1 MNTKHIRIADI
12 MFDVDTQIR
21 EKTKPDLVRRY
32 RQAMAEYDPNGKTV
46 VGFQA
51 IQVAEAQAKGAKK
64 VYTIIDGWH
73 RATAALEL
81 GKELIEAEIVAVTGR
96 EEILWLASRANLLH
110 GEKLSPKEKRMAFRN
125 YLKAKQHRH
134 PGPRGGRANGKIKSA
149 REMAIDLGGI
159 AHKTVLKWLK
169 ADAPMTYQ
177 QLQRERTEE
186 FPEPHE
192 DTFDGPYNR
201 DAGHRDAAIGHLQEV
216 ALRVR
221 VIRGRDELEA
231 ILTELS
237 AVEREIVKRLPMSA
251 DEF

>member
-1 MNTKHIRIADI
+1 

-32 RQAMAEYDPNGKTV
+32 RQAMAEYDPSGQTV
-46 VGFQA
+46 VGFPA
-51 IQVAEAQAKGAKK
+51 IEVAEAQAKGAKK

-81 GKELIEAEIVAVTGR
+81 GKELIEAKVVTVTGT
-96 EEILWLASRANLLH
+96 EELLWLASRANLLH

-159 AHKTVLKWLK
+159 AHKTVLKWPK

-177 QLQRERTEE
+177 QLQRERTED
-186 FPEPHE
+186 FADASD
-192 DTFDGPYNR
+192 DTFDGPYNP
-201 DAGHRDAAIGHLQEV
+201 DARHRDAAIGYLQEA
-216 ALRVR
+216 ALRARAVK
-221 VIRGRDELEA
+221 GRDDLQA
-231 ILTELS
+231 ILTELNG
-237 AVEREIVKRLPMSA
+237 VEKEILKRLPVSA
-251 DEF
+251 DDF

>member
-1 MNTKHIRIADI
+1 MNTKHIRVEDI
-12 MFDVDTQIR
+12 MFDVNTQIR

-32 RQAMAEYDPNGKTV
+32 RQAMAEYDPSGNTV
-46 VGFQA
+46 VGFKA

-81 GKELIEAEIVAVTGR
+81 GKELIEAEIITVSGT
-96 EEILWLASRANLLH
+96 EELLWLASRANLLH
-110 GEKLSPKEKRMAFRN
+110 GEKLSNKEKRMAFRN

-186 FPEPHE
+186 FAEAPDEP
-192 DTFDGPYNR
+192 FDGPYNP
-201 DAGHRDAAIGHLQEV
+201 DARHRDAAIGLLQEA
-216 ALRVR
+216 ALRARAVK
-221 VIRGRDELEA
+221 GRDDLQA
-231 ILTELS
+231 ILTELN
-237 AVEREIVKRLPMSA
+237 EFEKEITKRLPAIA
-251 DEF
+251 DDF